1 MKLYIPSYPELSV
14 KEIWPLVQKDEE
26 LVKHFPKYKL
36 KQLPNKDYLFTVLS
50 SLRGEELSEL
60 LYKAM
65 KKRSIYDDRL
75 NDEYVKVSNNWIE
88 QFQNVVDLP
97 SKFKQLIL

>member
-1 MKLYIPSYPELSV
+1 MAISP
-14 KEIWPLVQKDEE
+14 KDEE
-26 LVKHFPKYKL
+26 LVKYFPKYKL
-36 KQLPNKDYLFTVLS
+36 KQLPNKEYLFTVLS

-60 LYKAM
+60 LYKSM
-65 KKRSIYDDRL
+65 KKISIYEDRL

-97 SKFKQLIL
+97 SKFKQFIL